1 MGGGVES
8 SRLSTPTRP
17 DPIETPDT
25 AFFWAAAAR
34 GELVALGCAA
44 CGALRHPPRPMCPVC
59 HATQQREV
67 KLSGRGRVLTW
78 IFPRHPA
85 PIGFA
90 EPPIVALIDLE
101 EGIRLVSNLVDVAP
115 EAITAGMSVEVSFSP
130 TAGGSKVPV
139 FRPVR

>member
-1 MGGGVES
+1 
-8 SRLSTPTRP
+8 LSAPTRP

-34 GELVALGCAA
+34 GELVGLGCAE
-44 CGALRHPPRPMCPVC
+44 CGELRHPPRPMCPVC
-59 HATQQREV
+59 HSTKRVERR
-67 KLSGRGRVLTW
+67 LSGRGRVLTW

-90 EPPIVALIDLE
+90 EAPIVALVDLD

-115 EAITAGMSVEVSFSP
+115 EAIRVGMRVAVRFAP
-130 TAGGSKVPV
+130 TAGGRAVPV
-139 FRPVR
+139 FAPEA